1 MLPCYK
7 VNLGDAM
14 LAQQLLA
21 ELKQALTGI
30 YVSANKPQTMWACYR
45 HESVGIHCHLMVY
58 LSAELQ
64 AKAGLN
70 NVLVCNSPLLADACF
85 LLGE

>member
-1 MLPCYK
+1 
-7 VNLGDAM
+7 
-14 LAQQLLA
+14 
-21 ELKQALTGI
+21 
-30 YVSANKPQTMWACYR
+30 MWAFYR

-70 NVLVCNSPLLADACF
+70 NVLVCNRPLLTDACF
-85 LLGE
+85 LLGEQLNIT